1 MGKHARIFIAKIK
14 KKVVQILTI
23 LTTKRVTFKHRN
35 RSRRIGL

>member
-14 KKVVQILTI
+14 KVVQILTI
-23 LTTKRVTFKHRN
+23 LKTKRVTFKNRN